1 MAVSMK
7 DIADAAGVSL
17 STVSRALADSPRVKL
32 ETRRRIQHLAKEIEY
47 LPNAIARGLA
57 TNRTYTLGVVVR
69 DVADP
74 YIAEL
79 VRTIDKTALD
89 YGYSVILSNCDADPQ
104 RELAAIRTLR
114 QQRVDGIIVLD
125 PFVGDASLP
134 LLEEMAVPVILLN
147 KKLHPYY
154 VGTDNVHAAR
164 QAVDHLLDLGH
175 ERIAYIGGDRERED
189 NLERQTGY
197 MQALIARGI
206 PPDARLVIENG
217 ENPPESGWL
226 GLEQLLKLPQP
237 PSAVF
242 CFDDLTAIG
251 VIGAAYAARLRVP
264 DHLSVV
270 GFDDIALARHLAPPL
285 TTVAQQKE
293 MMAQFAVETVLDLLD
308 KQEFPT
314 NTMLPG
320 RLVVRG
326 STAPPGQELQQNQSD
341 ATS

>member
-32 ETRRRIQHLAKEIEY
+32 ETRRRIQHLAKEMEY

-57 TNRTYTLGVVVR
+57 TNRTHTLGVVVR

-154 VGTDNVHAAR
+154 LGTDNVHAAR
-164 QAVDHLLDLGH
+164 QAVNHLLDLGH

-206 PPDARLVIENG
+206 SPDARLVIENG

-293 MMAQFAVETVLDLLD
+293 TMAQFAVEMVLDLLD
-308 KQEFPT
+308 KQGFPT

-326 STAPPGQELQQNQSD
+326 STAPPGQEL
-341 ATS
+341 